1 MPNAI
6 VTGGSAGLG
15 RALITELVSAGWTVT
30 TTARTETPL
39 AAAAESLGERVRWLA
54 GDVAAPEHR
63 ERLVR
68 LAAEAG
74 PIELLINN
82 ASELGGSPQPQ
93 LRDLDADTFGRIL
106 AVNLVAPLELINTAR
121 PWLAAD
127 AVIINL
133 SSDAA
138 ADHYPGWGGYAASK
152 AALDHLTA
160 TLAAEEPDRRWYAVD
175 PGDLRTALHQ
185 AAFPGEDISDRP
197 LPETTVPAFLR
208 LITARPAS
216 GRYRAAEVV

>member
-15 RALITELVSAGWTVT
+15 RALVTDLVSAGWTVT
-30 TTARTETPL
+30 TTARTAAPL
-39 AAAAESLGERVRWLA
+39 AEAADRLGAGVRRLA
-54 GDVAAPEHR
+54 GDVADPDHR
-63 ERLVR
+63 DRLVR

-74 PIELLINN
+74 PIDLLINN

-93 LRDLDADTFGRIL
+93 LRDLDPETFARIL
-106 AVNLVAPLELINTAR
+106 AVNLIAPLALINVAR
-121 PWLAAD
+121 PWLAPD

-152 AALDHLTA
+152 AGLDHLTA

-175 PGDLRTALHQ
+175 PGDLRTAMHQ

-197 LPETTVPAFLR
+197 LPETAVPAFLR
-208 LITARPAS
+208 LITDRPAS
-216 GRYRAAEVV
+216 GRYRAAEVA

>member
-15 RALITELVSAGWTVT
+15 LALITDLVAAGWTVT
-30 TTARTETPL
+30 TTARNRATLAQVADPL
-39 AAAAESLGERVRWLA
+39 DGVHWLA
-54 GDVAAPEHR
+54 GDVADPDHR

-93 LRDLDADTFGRIL
+93 LRDLAGDTFARIL
-106 AVNLVAPLELINTAR
+106 AVNLVAPLELINAAR
-121 PWLAAD
+121 PWLAPD

-138 ADHYPGWGGYAASK
+138 ADHYAGWGGYAASK
-152 AALDHLTA
+152 SALDHLTA
-160 TLAAEEPDRRWYAVD
+160 TLAAEEPERRWYAVD
-175 PGDLRTALHQ
+175 PGDLRTAMHQ

-197 LPETTVPAFLR
+197 LPETASPAFLR
-208 LITARPAS
+208 LITTRPAS
-216 GRYRAAEVV
+216 GRYRAAEVA